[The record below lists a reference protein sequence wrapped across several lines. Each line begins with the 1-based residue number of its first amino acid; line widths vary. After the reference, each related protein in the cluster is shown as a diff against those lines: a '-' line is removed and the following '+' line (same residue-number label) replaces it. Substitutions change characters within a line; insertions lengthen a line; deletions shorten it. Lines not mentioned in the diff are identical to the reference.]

1 MITTVPQNEFRFSF
15 ITVPV
20 SDWVDV
26 QATVTGWGRTT
37 NDQDKFQEDF
47 IANKVGST
55 VLQQVKVP
63 IKSQQSC
70 QDVPEFKFNGLKFD
84 KRFCAGGEK
93 GINFL
98 ITDCYSKWTL
108 YYTW

>member
-1 MITTVPQNEFRFSF
+1 MP
-15 ITVPV
+15 
-20 SDWVDV
+20 
-26 QATVTGWGRTT
+26 ATVIGWGRTT

-47 IANKVGST
+47 IVKKAGST

-93 GINFL
+93 GIFFDNRLLFQMDL
-98 ITDCYSKWTL
+98 TLHMVIYSSC
-108 YYTW
+108 

>member
-1 MITTVPQNEFRFSF
+1 ME
-15 ITVPV
+15 
-20 SDWVDV
+20 
-26 QATVTGWGRTT
+26 ATVTGWGRTT
-37 NDQDKFQEDF
+37 NDQDKFQVTF
-47 IANKVGST
+47 IENKVGST

-93 GINFL
+93 GINFFDNL
-98 ITDCYSKWTL
+98 FLFQMDLTLHMVIYSSC
-108 YYTW
+108 